1 VRSRLSPRAPERRL
15 RRRPWRE
22 APFCALDFETTGL
35 DYGHDTIVSFGVVPV
50 TAGRVI
56 VGGSVH
62 QLVEP
67 AVPPSPAS
75 QRIHLLRPQ
84 DLAGSPPLDEAR
96 AALAAA
102 IAGRFLLVWFA
113 DVELHFLAAI
123 FGGRLGRWAAPCID
137 VRNLAIE
144 AEGAPRSAR
153 GQAGFALSSTARRY
167 GVPVAEPH
175 QALDD
180 AMVTAQLF
188 LTLAGRLPGHPEPSV
203 GELLTAAGPGLRLEQ
218 RFKRAV

>member
-1 VRSRLSPRAPERRL
+1 MPSRLRPDPPSRHH

-22 APFCALDFETTGL
+22 APYAALDFETTGL

-50 TAGRVI
+50 TAGRVV
-56 VGGSVH
+56 VGEAVH

-67 AVPPSPAS
+67 SVPPSPRS
-75 QRIHLLRPQ
+75 QRVHELRPA
-84 DLAGSPPLDEAR
+84 DLAGSPRLDEVR
-96 AALAAA
+96 AALAHA

-113 DVELHFLAAI
+113 EVELHFLAAI
-123 FGGRLGRWAAPCID
+123 FGGRLGRWAARCLD

-144 AEGAPRSAR
+144 AEGAPSAVR
-153 GQAGFALSSTARRY
+153 RQAGFALSSTADRY

-188 LTLAGRLPGHPEPSV
+188 LVLVGRLPGGPDPTAGRLLAV
-203 GELLTAAGPGLRLEQ
+203 GRPGLRLEQ
-218 RFKRAV
+218 RFRRAV

>member
-1 VRSRLSPRAPERRL
+1 VRARLSPRPPERGL

-35 DYGHDTIVSFGVVPV
+35 DYGRDTIVSFGVVPV
-50 TAGRVI
+50 TAGRVV

-67 AVPPSPAS
+67 SIPPSVAS
-75 QRIHLLRPQ
+75 QRIHLLRPA
-84 DLAGSPPLDEAR
+84 DLAGSPRLSEAR
-96 AALAAA
+96 ESLAAA

-113 DVELHFLAAI
+113 DVELHFLASI
-123 FGGRLGRWAAPCID
+123 FGGRLGRWAAPCVD

-144 AEGAPRSAR
+144 VEGAPRSAR
-153 GQAGFALSSTARRY
+153 DQAGFALSSTARRY

-188 LTLAGRLPGHPEPSV
+188 LVLAGRLAAHPEPTV
-203 GELLTAAGPGLRLEQ
+203 RELLAAAGPGRRLEQ